1 MIESD
6 GNSRFCFLLESQ
18 VSSYCI
24 VWVKD
29 GRRCKISQRTE
40 RK

>member
-6 GNSRFCFLLESQ
+6 GDSRFRFLLESQ
-18 VSSYCI
+18 VPSYCI
-24 VWVKD
+24 VRVKD
-29 GRRCKISQRTE
+29 DRRCKISQRTE